1 VELAGAMESL
11 FEVSRCVQTEKM
23 EQLFVISVTMNFTF
37 AVVDKSN
44 NFNSVFSWL
53 MRAEVGKEMILRSD

>member
-1 VELAGAMESL
+1 
-11 FEVSRCVQTEKM
+11 M